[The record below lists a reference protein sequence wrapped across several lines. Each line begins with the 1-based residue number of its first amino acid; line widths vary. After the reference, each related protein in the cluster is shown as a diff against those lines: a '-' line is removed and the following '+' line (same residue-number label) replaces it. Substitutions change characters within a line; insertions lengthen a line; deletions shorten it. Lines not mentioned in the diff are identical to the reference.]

1 LSPDHAG
8 QYVVRFDAVQE
19 ELGLPITAPSA
30 PDARSVNQETPSE
43 ATDLTLDE
51 RAMALATAVT
61 IDIDYFSRH
70 SGSGMGFPMFFWGGG
85 GGGDLQAGGAGGSS
99 EEDPRRDS
107 GWSDGAMPDDVFED
121 PF

>member
-1 LSPDHAG
+1 
-8 QYVVRFDAVQE
+8 VVRFDAVQE
-19 ELGLPITAPSA
+19 EMGLPITAPSA
-30 PDARSVNQETPSE
+30 PDARSVDQESPKE

-85 GGGDLQAGGAGGSS
+85 GGGGDLQAGGPNGIDGAEEESS
-99 EEDPRRDS
+99 RDS
-107 GWSDGAMPDDVFED
+107 GWADGGLSDDVFED

>member
-1 LSPDHAG
+1 M
-8 QYVVRFDAVQE
+8 
-19 ELGLPITAPSA
+19 GLPITAPSA
-30 PDARSVNQETPSE
+30 PDARSVDQESPKE

-85 GGGDLQAGGAGGSS
+85 GGGDLQAGEAAGTGESND
-99 EEDPRRDS
+99 EPPRDS
-107 GWSDGAMPDDVFED
+107 GWSDGALSDDVFED

>member
-1 LSPDHAG
+1 M
-8 QYVVRFDAVQE
+8 
-19 ELGLPITAPSA
+19 GLPITAPSA
-30 PDARSVNQETPSE
+30 PDARSVDQETPKE

-70 SGSGMGFPMFFWGGG
+70 SGSGMGFPMFFWGG
-85 GGGDLQAGGAGGSS
+85 DLQAGGANGTGEV
-99 EEDPRRDS
+99 EEEPPRDS
-107 GWSDGAMPDDVFED
+107 GWSDGALSDDVFED